1 MTQSAPPA
9 IQRTPEVA
17 PFRPINRYRD
27 PRVLARSVEPSQ
39 PVLQANLPL
48 SRTESPAV
56 LPQARMIAPMPLA
69 TKSNSAANVAVQRQ
83 MANVNEAMR
92 VEAPAPGGV
101 SAPAI
106 QRSPEKSN
114 GRTRPAEHRA
124 IRVHAPLSR
133 RAAAVRRSPLPLSKL
148 RTSSSTPVVQRT
160 QDDPVETYAGA
171 TLANSRRGTVQT
183 QNLGGDNA
191 EVTSRN
197 GSANGLVTN
206 VAPVESENG
215 NARDA
220 APDLDRLARA
230 ILPVIKRM
238 LAIERDRH
246 NIRSIR

>member
-1 MTQSAPPA
+1 MTQAAPPA

-92 VEAPAPGGV
+92 VESPAPGGA

-148 RTSSSTPVVQRT
+148 RTSSSEPVVQRT
-160 QDDPVETYAGA
+160 LDDPVETYTGA

-191 EVTSRN
+191 EVTNRN
-197 GSANGLVTN
+197 AANGIVTN
-206 VAPVESENG
+206 VAPVVPENG
-215 NARDA
+215 NAKDA